1 MKGTAVMTTN
11 VIDSQIETL
20 AARKQELVGK
30 AGKFLVDCENASGA
44 IDAKTGRVMEGN
56 AR

>member
-1 MKGTAVMTTN
+1 MTTN